1 MELKIEKE
9 KIRKCLNSTS
19 FEMLSNMEKKH
30 GFIEST
36 VSNKTK
42 KKVKF
47 FNLGKQNNWKKLL
60 DSETI
65 IKIDNAFKNEM
76 RELKYL

>member
-19 FEMLSNMEKKH
+19 FEILSNMEKKQ

-36 VSNKTK
+36 VSYKTK

>member
-1 MELKIEKE
+1 
-9 KIRKCLNSTS
+9 
-19 FEMLSNMEKKH
+19 MEKKH

>member
-1 MELKIEKE
+1 
-9 KIRKCLNSTS
+9 
-19 FEMLSNMEKKH
+19 MEKKQ

-36 VSNKTK
+36 VSYKTK